1 MRFTLI
7 VEALIWTDLIFE
19 PAAEGIR
26 FTEVTSNS
34 SELSIKFAG
43 LGLARSTGQAEAALQ
58 AVGPVPAAVVA
69 PVFFDYG

>member
-1 MRFTLI
+1 MRFKLI

-19 PAAEGIR
+19 PAAAGIR

-43 LGLARSTGQAEAALQ
+43 LGSARSTGQAGAASRS
-58 AVGPVPAAVVA
+58 VRPVPAAVVA